1 MKGYGQFCPI
11 AKAAELFC
19 EKWTALVIRNIS
31 AGAHRFT
38 DIHRGVPLMSATLLS
53 KRLKQLEAE
62 GLVTRRRA
70 KHGKLWRYELTE
82 AGAEFVPLVEHLAVW
97 GRRWSRRELDAGELD
112 LGLLIWGLEYTV
124 EPAAFGAGRTVV
136 ELCVTDQ
143 PRHKSRVWFVNEG
156 ADCTLCMTDP
166 GFEIDLYLSATLA
179 DMIHVYRGDIGLA
192 TAIGAGRLEVI
203 GPRPL
208 EARLKDWLNLGP
220 LADIPPARSANGQ
233 DTKSGSLQ
241 PIASVAEPI
250 GATTSKVTE

>member
-31 AGAHRFT
+31 AGAHRFS

-53 KRLKQLEAE
+53 KRLKHLEAE
-62 GLVTRRRA
+62 GIVTRRRA
-70 KHGKLWRYELTE
+70 ERGKHWRYELTE
-82 AGAEFVPLVEHLAVW
+82 AGAEFVPLVGQLAVW
-97 GRRWSRRELDAGELD
+97 GRRWSRRELDEGELD

-124 EPAAFGAGRTVV
+124 DPAAFGAGRTVV
-136 ELCVTDQ
+136 ELCFTDQ
-143 PRHKSRVWFVNEG
+143 PRHKSRAWFVNEG
-156 ADCTLCMTDP
+156 AECTLCMTDP
-166 GFEIDLYLSATLA
+166 GFEIDLYLAATLA
-179 DMIHVYRGDIGLA
+179 NMIHVYRGDIGLA
-192 TAIGAGRLEVI
+192 AAIGSDRLEVI
-203 GPRPL
+203 GDRRL
-208 EARLKDWLNLGP
+208 AARLKDWLNLGP
-220 LADIPPARSANGQ
+220 LAEMPPARPAPAQ